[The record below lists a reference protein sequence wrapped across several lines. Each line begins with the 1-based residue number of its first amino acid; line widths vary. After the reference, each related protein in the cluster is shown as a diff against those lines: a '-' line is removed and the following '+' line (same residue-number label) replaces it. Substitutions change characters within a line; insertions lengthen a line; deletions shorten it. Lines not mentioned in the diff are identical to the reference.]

1 MGGSRKVNEPNVEQ
15 KKKLFRYQEQTE
27 SYGMNHALCF
37 SSHFSLYSNERAR
50 SQNFWLWTFD
60 SCNWVLHFDAT
71 LVDGNGLRVMKTF
84 LEDKKVSNRLV
95 QSLNFR
101 KSLG

>member
-1 MGGSRKVNEPNVEQ
+1 MGGSRKVNEPNVEPNVEQ

-37 SSHFSLYSNERAR
+37 SSHFYSNERAR
-50 SQNFWLWTFD
+50 SQNFWLRTFD
-60 SCNWVLHFDAT
+60 SCTST

-84 LEDKKVSNRLV
+84 LEDKKVGNRLV